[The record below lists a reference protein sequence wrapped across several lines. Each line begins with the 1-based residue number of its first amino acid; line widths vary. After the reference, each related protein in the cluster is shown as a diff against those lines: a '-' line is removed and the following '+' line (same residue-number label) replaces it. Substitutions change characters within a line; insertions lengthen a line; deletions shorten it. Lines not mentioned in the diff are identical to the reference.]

1 LSGIR
6 GPLGPLGVS
15 IPGYAARAL
24 RGGRHTT
31 SPGARRSL
39 SRRLLLLLLAVAVLV
54 AVAPSTAG
62 AQSAGGGTSSDLTPQ
77 QEARVKALAGRL
89 IAPCCWTQTV
99 DVHQSEAS
107 NQIKEQIR
115 IMIVQGKSDSEILDG
130 FVKQYG
136 EKILAAPPARG
147 FNLLAYL
154 LPLVAVLIAAGLLF
168 VAITRWRRP
177 VEDVP
182 VTSPSEGPD
191 PADDALRRRVDEE
204 LDSFDR

>member
-1 LSGIR
+1 LSGI
-6 GPLGPLGVS
+6 
-15 IPGYAARAL
+15 
-24 RGGRHTT
+24 GGSL
-31 SPGARRSL
+31 SPFRSWSRRSL
-39 SRRLLLLLLAVAVLV
+39 LMVLTVATMLAVAP
-54 AVAPSTAG
+54 ATAG
-62 AQSAGGGTSSDLTPQ
+62 AQAASGGASSDLTPQ
-77 QEARVKALAGRL
+77 QEARVKVLAGRL

-107 NQIKEQIR
+107 SQIKEQIR

-130 FVKQYG
+130 FVRQYG

-154 LPLVAVLIAAGLLF
+154 LPLAAALIAAVLLF

-177 VEDVP
+177 VGEDLAAP
-182 VTSPSEGPD
+182 SSEGPD